1 MNHSILSLQLFTR
14 VASRGSFSAASRE
27 LGLSQSSASR
37 IVATLEQEIG
47 VALLTRTTRAVTLT
61 EAGVEYLA
69 RIGPIL
75 AALEEADHAVRGNGT
90 LRGLLRVATSSA
102 LAVREVIPRL
112 AGFSDMHPSLRI
124 EFLLKDQRQD
134 LVSDGIDVALRVGD
148 LGDSSGVACRIGTSH
163 RLLAA
168 SPSYLKRAG
177 TPQVPADLVHHT
189 IIAGPAGF
197 GPFHKGRE
205 AVSVRVEGRFII
217 SSLEGSNAAAVTGL
231 GIVSTGHLACRAEL
245 MNGVLVRVLPDWE
258 MGTAPVSAI
267 LPGGR
272 AAKPSARAF
281 VEFMASQLRNQ

>member
-189 IIAGPAGF
+189 IITGPAGF
-197 GPFHKGRE
+197 GPFQKGGE
-205 AVSVRVEGRFII
+205 TFSVRAEGRFII

-245 MNGVLVRVLPDWE
+245 MNGALVRVLPDWE

-281 VEFMASQLRNQ
+281 VEFMTSQLRDQ